1 MIPLSLLLGV
11 LSGMRE
17 GSTLDRSISFVS
29 ILTTSVPEFASAT
42 FLVALFVFKLGWLP
56 GTSSMTGGFNP
67 VELILPVAVLV
78 LYDFGYV
85 TRMTRASM
93 AEVMTSQ
100 YIRTAVLKGLPRK
113 TVIVGHAL
121 RNALIAPFT
130 VIVLQLNWLLSG
142 VIVVEVFFAYR
153 GFGKLLYD
161 ARHLRRHLPDRG
173 LHAGGGVRRRV
184 LPVHLRRRLHPAQP
198 ADQVQLMASTVATQ
212 TPAAPSRLGSFF
224 GALGLLRESPI
235 GMLGAAILLFWVT
248 MAILA
253 PVLPLHDPNQAIAP
267 FQKIWATSPKGDFFP
282 LGTDHKGRDILSRLI
297 WGSQRVLIWATLA
310 TAVAYVVGMLMGVAA
325 GYLGGW
331 WDEILSFIGNVLL
344 SFPVMVLY
352 IIIISN
358 LGSSGLN
365 IVLAVTF
372 ASAPGIMR
380 IVRGLVLDLKTRD
393 YIFAAQ
399 TRGESPWRIMLV
411 ELLPNARGP
420 LIVDACLRLGYTV
433 ITIATLGFLGLGLP
447 PPDPDWGQMIAEAV
461 PVGVFAIHAMLIPAL
476 AVSSLVLGFNLL
488 ADGLREISL
497 KD

>member
-1 MIPLSLLLGV
+1 M
-11 LSGMRE
+11 
-17 GSTLDRSISFVS
+17 
-29 ILTTSVPEFASAT
+29 AT
-42 FLVALFVFKLGWLP
+42 I
-56 GTSSMTGGFNP
+56 T
-67 VELILPVAVLV
+67 
-78 LYDFGYV
+78 
-85 TRMTRASM
+85 
-93 AEVMTSQ
+93 
-100 YIRTAVLKGLPRK
+100 
-113 TVIVGHAL
+113 
-121 RNALIAPFT
+121 
-130 VIVLQLNWLLSG
+130 
-142 VIVVEVFFAYR
+142 
-153 GFGKLLYD
+153 
-161 ARHLRRHLPDRG
+161 PDR
-173 LHAGGGVRRRV
+173 A
-184 LPVHLRRRLHPAQP
+184 PAP
-198 ADQVQLMASTVATQ
+198 
-212 TPAAPSRLGSFF
+212 PSRLSSTL
-224 GALGLLRESPI
+224 GAIALLRESPV
-235 GMLGAAILLFWVT
+235 GMLGAAILLFWVA
-248 MAILA
+248 MAVLA
-253 PVLPLHDPNQAIAP
+253 PVLPLADPNQAIAP
-267 FQKIWATSPKGDFFP
+267 FKFPGDVGPNGQVFW

-297 WGSQRVLIWATLA
+297 WGSQRVLVWATFA

-325 GYLGGW
+325 GYKGGW
-331 WDEILSFIGNVLL
+331 WDEIISFVANVLL

-352 IIIISN
+352 IVIIST
-358 LGSSGLN
+358 LGSSGVN

-461 PVGVFAIHAMLIPAL
+461 PVGVFAAHAMVIPAL